1 MEGLVSAYMTVTL
14 SGGSDVLDGVTL
26 SNSGRLRLAKKC
38 YTDLAPS
45 QIQSPRTVNIVIT
58 LILSIHT
65 LDIGMLD
72 IISWLSR
79 GLRSGDLL
87 IEVDRETHS
96 TKLLA
101 VTELAQVP
109 VKVSPHRTLNTSKGV
124 LRTPELKNTTR
135 EELLTQLKKQGVTDA
150 RMVTIKKNGEMIRVN
165 TAILTF
171 NRPTP
176 PATLKVGFERCTV
189 QPYVPS
195 PLRCFKCQ
203 QFGHHQDNCSKAK
216 VCAKCAQPD
225 HQDTACTSA
234 MKCVNC
240 NGEHT
245 AYSKNCPRWIT
256 EKEIQRVR
264 TERKISFPEARK
276 IVEGVS
282 KQPSFASV
290 VAKQVVSVGCQT
302 DAVEIRS
309 ATGATN
315 VSATPVSSSSKP
327 YTSKDTSTAK
337 KQTMINK
344 NTTTAATP
352 TAPKPLANR
361 DSKQT
366 KNGKTNNK
374 DKNKETVNK
383 PPIAEQTKQI
393 NKKSTNKGSGRM
405 PKGTD
410 DPIATYNRYESMECV
425 DGDESSDSE
434 VFVSPDTVAALQAKI
449 KPGRHKNS

>member
-1 MEGLVSAYMTVTL
+1 
-14 SGGSDVLDGVTL
+14 
-26 SNSGRLRLAKKC
+26 
-38 YTDLAPS
+38 
-45 QIQSPRTVNIVIT
+45 
-58 LILSIHT
+58 
-65 LDIGMLD
+65 
-72 IISWLSR
+72 
-79 GLRSGDLL
+79 
-87 IEVDRETHS
+87 
-96 TKLLA
+96 
-101 VTELAQVP
+101 
-109 VKVSPHRTLNTSKGV
+109 
-124 LRTPELKNTTR
+124 
-135 EELLTQLKKQGVTDA
+135 
-150 RMVTIKKNGEMIRVN
+150 
-165 TAILTF
+165 
-171 NRPTP
+171 
-176 PATLKVGFERCTV
+176 
-189 QPYVPS
+189 
-195 PLRCFKCQ
+195 
-203 QFGHHQDNCSKAK
+203 
-216 VCAKCAQPD
+216 
-225 HQDTACTSA
+225 

-256 EKEIQRVR
+256 ENEIQRVR

-290 VAKQVVSVGCQT
+290 VTKQVVLVGCQT

-315 VSATPVSSSSKP
+315 VSATSVYSSSKP
-327 YTSKDTSTAK
+327 NTSKDTSTAK

-352 TAPKPLANR
+352 TATKPLANR

-383 PPIAEQTKQI
+383 PPVAEQTKQI

-434 VFVSPDTVAALQAKI
+434 VFVSPDTVAALQAQI